1 MKVVLIN
8 SVCGIRSTGKICS
21 ETAQMLIDRGDECL
35 VFFGREQ
42 MGAGCEKF
50 ARKIGN
56 RLTNVLHYFTRILF
70 DDDGKGSF
78 FPTLRLIRQIK
89 KFNPDIIHI
98 LNLHGHYVNY
108 RLLMNYLA
116 KSKKPVMFSF
126 FDTWMFTG
134 NCTHFDY
141 IGCEKWQTLC
151 ENCPH
156 QSKYPCDKYWLD
168 NATRNYK
175 FKKKCMEK
183 IENKCIT
190 PGSFW
195 MESLVRK
202 SFLGNCD
209 IRAVQSGIDL
219 KKFKISESDIR
230 ENYGINDKFIILC
243 VASTW
248 TKVKGLEYLNKLA
261 DKLPRDCKVAVIGKI
276 KDERYQLSDNIIH
289 IERTNDVAELSKWYS
304 AADVYVNLT
313 LQETLGLTNI
323 EALACGIPVVTFNS
337 GGCPECVDEN
347 CGIAIPRGDID
358 GIIQA
363 IQKIKKDRPFSAESC
378 VKKSLEFDKNLCY
391 EKYIKI
397 YEELI
402 KK

>member
-21 ETAQMLIDRGDECL
+21 ETAKMLLDRGDDCR

-50 ARKIGN
+50 AKKFGN
-56 RLTNVLHYFTRILF
+56 RFTNILHYFTRILF

-78 FPTLRLIRQIK
+78 FPTFHMIREIK
-89 KFNPDIIHI
+89 KFNPDVIHI

-116 KSKKPVMFSF
+116 KSKKPVIFSF

-141 IGCEKWQTLC
+141 IGCDKWQTLC
-151 ENCPH
+151 KKCPH

-168 NATRNYK
+168 SATKNYK
-175 FKKKCMEK
+175 FKKKCMDK

-190 PGSFW
+190 PGSYW
-195 MESLVRK
+195 MESLVRN
-202 SFLGNCD
+202 SFLKECD
-209 IRAVQSGIDL
+209 ICTVQSGIDL
-219 KKFKISESDIR
+219 DKFKVRDSDIR
-230 ENYGINDKFIILC
+230 DKFSLADKFIVLC

-248 TKVKGLEYLNKLA
+248 TKVKGLDYLNQLA
-261 DKLPRDCKVAVIGKI
+261 NELSQDYKVVVIGKI
-276 KDERYQLSDNIIH
+276 KPKGYELSSKIIH
-289 IERTNDVAELSKWYS
+289 IKQTNDVVELSKWYS

-323 EALACGIPVVTFNS
+323 EALACGTPVVTFAS
-337 GGCPECVDEN
+337 GGCTECVDDT
-347 CGIAIPRGDID
+347 CGIAVPRGDIF
-358 GIIQA
+358 GVINA
-363 IQKIKKDRPFSAESC
+363 VEKIKLENPFSKEDCIA
-378 VKKSLEFDKNLCY
+378 KSLKFDKNLCY
-391 EKYIKI
+391 EKYIKL
-397 YEELI
+397 YEEII